1 MDALDQGLA
10 AQLLA
15 QHGIAPTPQRVAVAC
30 VMLDRRQHLSAEQVL
45 DRLKRRG
52 ARVSKATVYNTL
64 RLFAAR
70 GLLRELTVDRDRAFF
85 DSNLAPH
92 YHFYNVDDGTLTD
105 FDADTLRI
113 SDVPALPEGTAHAGI
128 DVIVRVCHKPRAPW
142 PHGAPAP
149 PRLYQRRPPY
159 TLRTRAGVAQ
169 SVEQLIR
176 NQQVGGSIPLAG
188 TKEIN
193 KIRLN

>member
-1 MDALDQGLA
+1 MDTCDQGLWA
-10 AQLLA
+10 LVLA
-15 QHGIAPTPQRVAVAC
+15 EHRITPTPQRLAVAGVTLEC
-30 VMLDRRQHLSAEQVL
+30 RQHLSAEQVL

-105 FDADTLRI
+105 FDAASLHI
-113 SDVPALPEGTAHAGI
+113 SEVPALPEGTAHAGI
-128 DVIVRVCHKPRAPW
+128 DVIVRVYNKPP
-142 PHGAPAP
+142 PA
-149 PRLYQRRPPY
+149 
-159 TLRTRAGVAQ
+159 
-169 SVEQLIR
+169 
-176 NQQVGGSIPLAG
+176 
-188 TKEIN
+188 
-193 KIRLN
+193 

>member
-1 MDALDQGLA
+1 
-10 AQLLA
+10 
-15 QHGIAPTPQRVAVAC
+15 AVAC
-30 VMLDRRQHLSAEQVL
+30 VMLDRRQRLSAEQVL

-52 ARVSKATVYNTL
+52 AASPRPRSTTPCACSP
-64 RLFAAR
+64 R

-128 DVIVRVCHKPRAPW
+128 DVIVRVCNRP
-142 PHGAPAP
+142 GAA
-149 PRLYQRRPPY
+149 
-159 TLRTRAGVAQ
+159 
-169 SVEQLIR
+169 
-176 NQQVGGSIPLAG
+176 
-188 TKEIN
+188 
-193 KIRLN
+193 

>member
-45 DRLKRRG
+45 DQIKRRG

-128 DVIVRVCHKPRAPW
+128 DVIVRVCNKP
-142 PHGAPAP
+142 
-149 PRLYQRRPPY
+149 
-159 TLRTRAGVAQ
+159 
-169 SVEQLIR
+169 
-176 NQQVGGSIPLAG
+176 G
-188 TKEIN
+188 TS
-193 KIRLN
+193 